1 MWSGCLLC
9 DTLGDRGMKSSTSP
23 EEPAQTRVSDP
34 PSRGGRAWMAPG
46 GLLAGKYRLE
56 RKLGK
61 GSMGLVWAATH
72 LALETPVAI
81 KFLTWDVPSEGETV
95 EQASKVAEKEARED
109 KRARFEREAKAAAQ
123 IRSANVVQVFDY
135 GVDRGVPFIVME
147 LLEGE
152 DLNQRLQREG
162 KLTPAATA
170 RLVQAL
176 SRALQRAHDVGLVHR
191 DLKPGNIFLAK
202 EGDHEVPKVVDFG
215 VVKAMRG
222 EQKLATEGS
231 ENTVEGT
238 LIGTPSY
245 MSPEQA
251 MGRTDIDH
259 RSDLWS
265 VGVIL
270 FQVLTGM
277 KPFPG
282 GNLFEALVRILLG
295 PHPAPLHDR
304 ARAAAGHGRV
314 LRAGSRARRGQAVP
328 VGARARARILCE
340 RLAALDL
347 HSTRGPSRVG
357 APAAGRVA
365 GPCGAGSRRCDAVD
379 SGRGRHGPSRAAKAG
394 LDDWGG
400 RGPRRA
406 RRARSGSAAS
416 RGAHDDGC
424 FARRRG
430 AGAGSAGSHREHGRR
445 ELPGLARSAGR
456 DRGVTGPFSGRGRA
470 SGERRLVRARVFGR
484 TPAACW
490 GTGACG
496 ASRGAA
502 SERAQAEA
510 RPRLL
515 TWFHCVQQS
524 VVMSCAITEPVAC
537 PALGAQDPAS
547 ETDVVKSTLFQ
558 VLGAAAQVCGG
569 VKVASL
575 LALQFGLPHS
585 RTCAFELQ
593 STPVGEPQVQGGQ
606 SRVSLTLP

>member
-1 MWSGCLLC
+1 
-9 DTLGDRGMKSSTSP
+9 MKSSASP
-23 EEPAQTRVSDP
+23 DEPAQARVSDP

-81 KFLTWDVPSEGETV
+81 KFLTWDVPSDGETV
-95 EQASKVAEKEARED
+95 DAQQVSRVEEKEARED

-170 RLVQAL
+170 RLVQAI

-251 MGRTDIDH
+251 MGRADIDH

-282 GNLFEALVRILLG
+282 GNLFEALVRICSDPIPRPSTIAPELPPGTDAFFARALERDVG
-295 PHPAPLHDR
+295 KRFQSARELERAFYASVSRPSTSIPPEGHPESEPQLRAESPAAPPAP
-304 ARAAAGHGRV
+304 ARAVAMPSIPVEEDIVLPVPPRRGWMIGGAAGLVALVGLAV
-314 LRAGSRARRGQAVP
+314 ALLRPSAHTTTGAAPVAGGPAPAAQAPTAGTAGASSEALPVAPVATAASPVP
-328 VGARARARILCE
+328 SP
-340 RLAALDL
+340 AAAEPAASAASSA
-347 HSTRGPSRVG
+347 HASSVAPRPIAPIAPTAG
-357 APAAGRVA
+357 APA
-365 GPCGAGSRRCDAVD
+365 P
-379 SGRGRHGPSRAAKAG
+379 AAH
-394 LDDWGG
+394 
-400 RGPRRA
+400 P
-406 RRARSGSAAS
+406 AA
-416 RGAHDDGC
+416 
-424 FARRRG
+424 
-430 AGAGSAGSHREHGRR
+430 
-445 ELPGLARSAGR
+445 P
-456 DRGVTGPFSGRGRA
+456 PA
-470 SGERRLVRARVFGR
+470 SGHKPKRD
-484 TPAACW
+484 
-490 GTGACG
+490 
-496 ASRGAA
+496 
-502 SERAQAEA
+502 
-510 RPRLL
+510 
-515 TWFHCVQQS
+515 
-524 VVMSCAITEPVAC
+524 
-537 PALGAQDPAS
+537 LGY
-547 ETDVVKSTLFQ
+547 
-558 VLGAAAQVCGG
+558 
-569 VKVASL
+569 
-575 LALQFGLPHS
+575 
-585 RTCAFELQ
+585 
-593 STPVGEPQVQGGQ
+593 
-606 SRVSLTLP
+606 